1 MKTKKYKRLT
11 LKERVVIETLLQENK
26 TKSYIAK
33 KLNRSR
39 STITRE
45 IKKWGENY
53 SATLANWNAKDDYL
67 NKRNKDKINTYDR
80 LKIFVYRGL

>member
-1 MKTKKYKRLT
+1 MKTKTHSRLS

-26 TKSYIAK
+26 AKTYIAK

-45 IKKWGENY
+45 VNKWGGDY
-53 SATLANWNAKDDYL
+53 CATLANWNAKDDYL
-67 NKRNKDKINTYDR
+67 NKRNKGKINAY
-80 LKIFVYRGL
+80 I

>member
-1 MKTKKYKRLT
+1 MRAKIYKRLT

-45 IKKWGENY
+45 
-53 SATLANWNAKDDYL
+53 
-67 NKRNKDKINTYDR
+67 
-80 LKIFVYRGL
+80 